1 LPYGCWRKSTLTDLG
16 YFDER
21 LSRNQDDELNLRI
34 VSAGGKVWQS
44 PKIQS
49 WYRPRKNLTALF
61 QQYFQY
67 GFWKVAVIRK
77 HRRPASWRHLIPC
90 ACMLI
95 GVFLLAGAVGASFF
109 GSTPLKIALFGSLAA
124 LLEIYSTLSIA
135 AAIQVARHSGWRFF
149 PLLPVVFTTYHVS
162 YGLGFLLG
170 IVYRPA
176 DWNRPSTM
184 RNALTAI
191 TR

>member
-1 LPYGCWRKSTLTDLG
+1 MALLVFYALAALTVLSAMVTA
-16 YFDER
+16 F
-21 LSRNQDDELNLRI
+21 SRNI
-34 VSAGGKVWQS
+34 VYSA
-44 PKIQS
+44 
-49 WYRPRKNLTALF
+49 F
-61 QQYFQY
+61 
-67 GFWKVAVIRK
+67 
-77 HRRPASWRHLIPC
+77 
-90 ACMLI
+90 
-95 GVFLLAGAVGASFF
+95 
-109 GSTPLKIALFGSLAA
+109 ALFGSLAA